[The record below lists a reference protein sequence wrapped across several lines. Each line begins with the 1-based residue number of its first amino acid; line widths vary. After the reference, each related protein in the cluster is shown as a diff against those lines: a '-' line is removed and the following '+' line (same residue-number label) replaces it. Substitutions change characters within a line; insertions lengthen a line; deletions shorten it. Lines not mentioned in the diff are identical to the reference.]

1 MLLLTSWTLHNIIA
15 WIKTKPF
22 LGRRGNW
29 LYIGSIALVQPYWI
43 LEIYANFTYFN
54 TDNSRLFIRTR
65 PYEALFRYV
74 SPLHSLYSLLQLV
87 NVPMSSDPW
96 WIFTIVNLFWNI
108 KFRYELGLLEIVK
121 VSPRFGIL
129 LLCMSLSVI
138 FIILDILAVT
148 PVISIGV
155 INPFWKF
162 AFVFKCFTD
171 SIILDDF
178 KAALDKLS
186 DYRRLRIRPFNVLG
200 NTSSDWDSS
209 NPREGKWTRRH
220 GRAQDPRVPPDVE
233 NSPGR
238 AGIELSDLSGLSI
251 PARAQSNPIEN
262 RLS

>member
-1 MLLLTSWTLHNIIA
+1 
-15 WIKTKPF
+15 
-22 LGRRGNW
+22 
-29 LYIGSIALVQPYWI
+29 
-43 LEIYANFTYFN
+43 
-54 TDNSRLFIRTR
+54 
-65 PYEALFRYV
+65 
-74 SPLHSLYSLLQLV
+74 
-87 NVPMSSDPW
+87 MSSDPW
-96 WIFTIVNLFWNI
+96 WIFTIINLFWNI
-108 KFRYELGLLEIVK
+108 KFRYELGLVDIIK

-200 NTSSDWDSS
+200 DTSS
-209 NPREGKWTRRH
+209 
-220 GRAQDPRVPPDVE
+220 
-233 NSPGR
+233 
-238 AGIELSDLSGLSI
+238 
-251 PARAQSNPIEN
+251 
-262 RLS
+262 